1 MDCKNIEKTEEW
13 KNHIE
18 TLDPVCAT
26 NTSNAKR
33 AARPEGRAKSL
44 LALNGAKTALVGRM
58 TCGKGACRTG
68 LNCVNPAISDVQVSN
83 TSLDIEVKLI
93 DPQPDPSPCKGR
105 KKQYSADAIIGFKI
119 KAKCKCER
127 PAPEA
132 PALFTRG
139 SSKKAQK
146 RKRSK

>member
-1 MDCKNIEKTEEW
+1 MDCKIIEKTEEW

-18 TLDPVCAT
+18 ELDPVCAT

-33 AARPEGRAKSL
+33 AARPAGRAKSL
-44 LALNGAKTALVGRM
+44 LVLNAAKAALVARM
-58 TCGKGACRTG
+58 TCGKGTCRTG
-68 LNCVNPAISDVQVSN
+68 LNCVSPAIRDVQVSN
-83 TSLDIEVKLI
+83 TSLDIEVKLL
-93 DPQPDPSPCKGR
+93 DPQPDPNPCKGR

-119 KAKCKCER
+119 KAKCKCAR

-132 PALFTRG
+132 PSLFTKG
-139 SSKKAQK
+139 SPKKAQK